1 MKRFLHKL
9 LTSCFPKPV
18 KQIRKRRAIL
28 SPLENTHNLAKIYEK
43 INNHYFEGKLEI
55 PIQWS
60 KKRTTPG
67 RRSRR
72 LGSYCLRKKRI
83 LIDGRLDH
91 PHFPEEF
98 IAFLVYHEMLHSVL
112 PPFRK
117 KSGRRAIHHRE
128 FREKER
134 EFEGYE
140 EVKRWEKENFHLFF
154 S

>member
-1 MKRFLHKL
+1 MKKFLKNL
-9 LTSCFPKPV
+9 LTSCFPKPA
-18 KQIRKRRAIL
+18 KQIRKRKAPPAPR
-28 SPLENTHNLAKIYEK
+28 ENTHNLAEISQK

-55 PIQWS
+55 PIHWS
-60 KKRTTPG
+60 KKGTTPG

-98 IAFLVYHEMLHSVL
+98 IAFLVYHEMLHSIL
-112 PPFRK
+112 PPFRL

-134 EFEGYE
+134 AFEGYDE
-140 EVKRWEKENFHLFF
+140 IKRWEKEHSHLFF